1 MAHSLTC
8 STLTGDLN
16 AVEDEVMDPIFLFGD
31 VFHSTVRV

>member
-31 VFHSTVRV
+31 VCHSTVRV